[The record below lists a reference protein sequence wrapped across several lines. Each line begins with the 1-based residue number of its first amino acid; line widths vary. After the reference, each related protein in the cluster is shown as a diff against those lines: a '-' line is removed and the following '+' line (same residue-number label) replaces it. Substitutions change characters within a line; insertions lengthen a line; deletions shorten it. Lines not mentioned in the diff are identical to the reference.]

1 MWSHDADP
9 TIVVVKYMEGH
20 VGKTTVSH
28 KEAGIKELNFIKGT
42 DEGAGEDMRRLWPR
56 SGTTATAVTEALQ
69 ELVKSASTAQFEWN
83 DFTIAFETKDRRWR
97 IGGGDD
103 VELAADMLN
112 AFIFKNTVG

>member
-1 MWSHDADP
+1 
-9 TIVVVKYMEGH
+9 MEGH

-28 KEAGIKELNFIKGT
+28 KEADIKVLDFYFQTKSTQG
-42 DEGAGEDMRRLWPR
+42 WPR

-83 DFTIAFETKDRRWR
+83 DFTIAFQTKDGRWR

-112 AFIFKNTVG
+112 AFIFNNEVG